1 MTDYSST
8 GVISRVPNRE
18 LRMSLGD
25 ILSAFRDT
33 NAKVNEIDRM
43 ISDLNRQKSKQAR
56 AVQREIDLMLI
67 ALMRT
72 VGIDL
77 TRHDPQKVLGAL
89 VEVCE
94 RLDGEVHTRRL
105 MNSGAALLDR
115 FAEILNQL
123 KSGSDPFKTSGK
135 EGILIVDPGVS
146 DPTDVI
152 VVLQKNP
159 IGEAGI
165 NDEMAGQSTGDRVDA
180 VANRFGLRRYTHIS
194 SRNPVCVLVGE
205 VRPIDIAD
213 FVERHD
219 GVIVHN
225 RSNGRFKGPSVTDMA
240 KSSDDPVAGDDE
252 NVVADT
258 HQHGDSEASCDGFE
272 PIDDSD
278 PFDDGAYQ
286 SAELATMGQD
296 AEADLGGKTHRKTNL
311 ASAIDPSVSVPDP
324 GKDQKIERKQGH
336 PGIVDQHATT
346 WTERRTARLVAD
358 YDETGD
364 ENFTIDD
371 DDPHA

>member
-1 MTDYSST
+1 
-8 GVISRVPNRE
+8 
-18 LRMSLGD
+18 MSLD
-25 ILSAFRDT
+25 EILRTFRDT
-33 NAKVNEIDRM
+33 NARVNEIDRV
-43 ISDLNRQKSKQAR
+43 ISDLNLQKNKQAR
-56 AVQREIDLMLI
+56 AVQREIDYMLI

-94 RLDGEVHTRRL
+94 RLGGDVHTKRL

-115 FAEILNQL
+115 FAEILDQV
-123 KSGSDPFKTSGK
+123 KSGSDRFEATGT
-135 EGILIVDPGVS
+135 EEILVVDPSVS

-159 IGEAGI
+159 AGEAGI
-165 NDEMAGQSTGDRVDA
+165 DDAMAGQSTGDTVGA

-225 RSNGRFKGPSVTDMA
+225 RSNGRFKGPSMTNDA
-240 KSSDDPVAGDDE
+240 QSSDDSVVSDDD
-252 NVVADT
+252 NVFANT
-258 HQHGDSEASCDGFE
+258 HQQGDPEASFDAFDT
-272 PIDDSD
+272 IDVSD
-278 PFDDGAYQ
+278 PFEEEPDQ
-286 SAELATMGQD
+286 SAELGMTRQD
-296 AEADLGGKTHRKTNL
+296 ATVDHDWKAPQEMNPG
-311 ASAIDPSVSVPDP
+311 SPIYPSDSVPDH
-324 GKDQKIERKQGH
+324 GMEQKIERKQGH
-336 PGIVDQHATT
+336 RGYVDQPEST
-346 WTERRTARLVAD
+346 WTERQANSLVAD

-364 ENFTIDD
+364 ENFTTDA
-371 DDPHA
+371 DDPKT

>member
-1 MTDYSST
+1 
-8 GVISRVPNRE
+8 
-18 LRMSLGD
+18 MSLNQ

-33 NAKVNEIDRM
+33 NARVNEIDRM
-43 ISDLNRQKSKQAR
+43 ISDLNRQKNQQAR

-94 RLDGEVHTRRL
+94 RLDGDVHTRRL

-115 FAEILNQL
+115 FAEILDQV
-123 KSGSDPFKTSGK
+123 KSGSDPFETSGT
-135 EGILIVDPGVS
+135 EGILVVDPSVS

-152 VVLQKNP
+152 VVLQRNP

-165 NDEMAGQSTGDRVDA
+165 DDEMAGQSTGDTVGA

-225 RSNGRFKGPSVTDMA
+225 RSNGRFKGPSVTDA
-240 KSSDDPVAGDDE
+240 AQSPDDPVACDDE
-252 NVVADT
+252 NVVANT
-258 HQHGDSEASCDGFE
+258 HQHGDPEASFDVFDSM
-272 PIDDSD
+272 DDSD
-278 PFDDGAYQ
+278 PFEEGSYQ
-286 SAELATMGQD
+286 SVELATMGQH
-296 AEADLGGKTHRKTNL
+296 AEADQGGKTRKKTNPGPPIDS
-311 ASAIDPSVSVPDP
+311 SASVPDH
-324 GKDQKIERKQGH
+324 GMDQKNERKQGH
-336 PGIVDQHATT
+336 RGIADQHAEQT
-346 WTERRTARLVAD
+346 WTDRGTDPLVAD

-364 ENFTIDD
+364 EIFTTDA
-371 DDPHA
+371 DDPQT

>member
-1 MTDYSST
+1 MTLD
-8 GVISRVPNRE
+8 
-18 LRMSLGD
+18 D
-25 ILSAFRDT
+25 FLSAFRDT
-33 NAKVNEIDRM
+33 NAKVSEIDRM
-43 ISDLNRQKSKQAR
+43 ISDLNRQKNKQAR
-56 AVQREIDLMLI
+56 AIQREIDLMLI

-94 RLDGEVHTRRL
+94 RLDGDVHNRRL

-115 FAEILNQL
+115 FAEILDQL
-123 KSGSDPFKTSGK
+123 KSGSDRFEATGTD
-135 EGILIVDPGVS
+135 GILVVDPSLS

-152 VVLQKNP
+152 VLLQRNP
-159 IGEAGI
+159 VGEAGI
-165 NDEMAGQSTGDRVDA
+165 GDEMAGQSTGDTVGA
-180 VANRFGLRRYTHIS
+180 VANRFGLRRYTHVS

-225 RSNGRFKGPSVTDMA
+225 RSNGRFKGPSVTDSA
-240 KSSDDPVAGDDE
+240 QSSDDPVPNNEE

-258 HQHGDSEASCDGFE
+258 HQHGDPEASSDGFE

-278 PFDDGAYQ
+278 PFDKVLHQ
-286 SAELATMGQD
+286 SAEPATTGQN
-296 AEADLGGKTHRKTNL
+296 AEADQGGKTHQKTNL
-311 ASAIDPSVSVPDP
+311 GSAIDPSVSVPDR
-324 GKDQKIERKQGH
+324 GMIQEIESMRGH
-336 PGIVDQHATT
+336 RESVEEPATT
-346 WTERRTARLVAD
+346 WAERETDPLVAD
-358 YDETGD
+358 YDKTGD
-364 ENFTIDD
+364 ENFTTDA
-371 DDPHA
+371 DDPQT